1 MAKHLLLVLVLVL
14 VLVRRQLARRH
25 QMYFLD
31 LLALLM
37 LSERPQI
44 QRQLMDFGSK
54 MVVINGDWNL

>member
-1 MAKHLLLVLVLVL
+1 MLLVLVLVL

>member
-1 MAKHLLLVLVLVL
+1 MLLVLVL